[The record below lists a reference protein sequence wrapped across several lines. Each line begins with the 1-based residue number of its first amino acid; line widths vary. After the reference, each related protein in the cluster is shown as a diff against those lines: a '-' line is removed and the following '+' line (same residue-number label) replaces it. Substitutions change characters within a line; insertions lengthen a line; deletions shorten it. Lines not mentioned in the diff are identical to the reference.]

1 MELGG
6 QAPFIVFPTA
16 DLDKAVQG
24 LMASKFRNTGQ
35 TCVCANNIM
44 VHEDVHDEFI
54 AKLKTTVEKELHFG
68 DVFNGATQ
76 GAMINEA
83 GIRKVSELLP
93 FGIVLFKRV
102 LIVIFRSKNI
112 LQMLSKKVLKS

>member
-16 DLDKAVQG
+16 DLNKAVQG

-83 GIRKVSELLP
+83 GIRKVSDLLP
-93 FGIVLFKRV
+93 FGIALFKRV

-112 LQMLSKKVLKS
+112 LQMRSKRVLKS

>member
-93 FGIVLFKRV
+93 FGKVLFNWV
-102 LIVIFRSKNI
+102 LIVILRSKNI
-112 LQMLSKKVLKS
+112 LQMLSKRVLKS

>member
-1 MELGG
+1 
-6 QAPFIVFPTA
+6 
-16 DLDKAVQG
+16 
-24 LMASKFRNTGQ
+24 MASKFRNTGQ

-54 AKLKTTVEKELHFG
+54 KKLKVTVERELKFG

-83 GIRKVSELLP
+83 GIAKVNRHAHCLRHP
-93 FGIVLFKRV
+93 
-102 LIVIFRSKNI
+102 NC
-112 LQMLSKKVLKS
+112 

>member
-112 LQMLSKKVLKS
+112 LQMLSKRVLKS